1 MVGQLATSRAGRD
14 KDTVYVIVAH
24 EGDFV
29 YLCDGRLK
37 PPERPK
43 KKRLKHIQ
51 PVNCTVGDKLLRKL
65 QRGEKVYAEE
75 IRYELKQ
82 YAEEQS
88 TDC

>member
-1 MVGQLATSRAGRD
+1 MVGQMATSRAGRD
-14 KDTVYVIVAH
+14 KDTLYVIVAH

-51 PVNCTVGDKLLRKL
+51 PINGTVGEALLRKL
-65 QRGEKVYAEE
+65 QGGEKVYAEE
-75 IRYELKQ
+75 IRHELKL
-82 YAEEQS
+82 YAEGQS
-88 TDC
+88 IDC